1 MNADEGRWIRIIL
14 IIDQMTHSIIDFRI
28 FRNLVEFLALGDSD
42 PIQIPAKIFSLDD
55 GFV

>member
-1 MNADEGRWIRIIL
+1 MNKDYFNNRSNDA
-14 IIDQMTHSIIDFRI
+14 SIIDFRI